1 MATDN
6 TAPRQEHAEQA
17 LRDSQAILANTSGQ
31 APLDTTISPR
41 KVLEEL
47 LENEE
52 RHLAVFKYSP
62 AWMVLADA
70 ETWRIMDVNDA
81 WTANFGP
88 SREEAIG
95 KTHVELGLFDLPVA
109 QMIMGNAKKGIPVK
123 NEETVLRTRS
133 GEIRVMLV
141 SRDTVYIRGTPCML
155 GTGIDITDRKRAEE
169 EQRRLQMQLVEA
181 QKMESIGRLAGGVA
195 HDFNNNI
202 FCVLLYADLVLAK
215 LDAASPLRADIEHLQ
230 TAAQQAAELT
240 RQLLVISRKQVI
252 QPRPVVLDELVAKQH
267 KLLQRIIGED
277 VHISLDMRTER
288 ALAIVDPSQFQ
299 QVLMNLCVNA
309 RDAMPQGGKLSLET
323 GLVGAPVEKA
333 PLGIE
338 VGAPFVRLSVID
350 QGTGMSDDLVSRI
363 FEPFFTTKAEGRGT
377 GLGLSVVFGIV
388 QQHGGWI
395 DVSTK
400 LGHGTRFDIH
410 FPQAKPAAPGS
421 EKVETP
427 AKEGGGE
434 TILLV
439 EDAESV
445 RKVTRDGLCG
455 LGYRVIEADSIESG
469 RQAFR
474 LAKGSIRALL
484 CDVGLPD
491 GVGLRLAEEVAAADP
506 SVRIVLC
513 SGYEDERARSQEI
526 QDRQWSYLAKPYTR
540 HEIGTL
546 FHSLF
551 CAPPPAARSVKTVMG
566 S

>member
-6 TAPRQEHAEQA
+6 TGPLQA
-17 LRDSQAILANTSGQ
+17 LRDSQAILANPSGQ
-31 APLDTTISPR
+31 ASLDAAISPR

-52 RHLAVFKYSP
+52 RYLAVFKHSP
-62 AWMVLADA
+62 AWMVLANA

-95 KTHVELGLFDLPVA
+95 KTHVELDLMDVPA
-109 QMIMGNAKKGIPVK
+109 TQMIMGNAKKRIPMK
-123 NEETVLRTRS
+123 NEESLCRTRS
-133 GEIRVMLV
+133 GETRVMLV
-141 SRDTVYIRGTPCML
+141 SRDTVDIRGVPCML
-155 GTGIDITDRKRAEE
+155 GMGIDITDRKRAEE
-169 EQRRLQMQLVEA
+169 EQRRLQAQLVEA

-202 FCVLLYADLVLAK
+202 FCVLLYADLVLEK
-215 LDAASPLRADIEHLQ
+215 LDAASPLRADIEHIQ

-240 RQLLVISRKQVI
+240 QQLLVLSRKQVI

-267 KLLQRIIGED
+267 RLLERIIGED
-277 VHISLDMRTER
+277 VHISLDLRTER

-323 GLVGAPVEKA
+323 GLVGAPEGKVL
-333 PLGIE
+333 LGIE
-338 VGAPFVRLSVID
+338 VGAPFVRVSVID

-363 FEPFFTTKAEGRGT
+363 FDPFFTTKVEGRGT
-377 GLGLSVVFGIV
+377 GLGLSVVFSIV
-388 QQHGGWI
+388 RQHGGWI
-395 DVSTK
+395 DVTTK
-400 LGHGTRFDIH
+400 LGQGTRVDVH
-410 FPQAKPAAPGS
+410 FPVAEMSTPGV
-421 EKVETP
+421 EKVEAPTV
-427 AKEGGGE
+427 GGAGE

-445 RKVTRDGLCG
+445 RKVTCDGLCG

-474 LAKGSIRALL
+474 SAKGSIRALL

-491 GVGLRLAEEVAAADP
+491 GVGLRLAEEVTAADP

-513 SGYEDERARSQEI
+513 SGYEDERAHSQEI
-526 QDRQWSYLAKPYTR
+526 QDRQWSYLSKPYTR

-546 FHSLF
+546 FRSLF
-551 CAPPPAARSVKTVMG
+551 QAPPPAAPLIKTVMG